1 MKDLSPIFSPRSIA
15 VIGAS
20 SRPGSVGWE
29 TMNSILRFGFTGAV
43 YPVNPKAAAISGI
56 RCHASVLEIPHPVDL
71 AILVVRRDLAL
82 PAMEQCAEAGVR
94 GVIVITAGF
103 REVGAEGAELER
115 RLLEVA
121 SGAGIVMV
129 GPNCM
134 GAFNTNPEVKLNAT
148 FARSAP
154 REGPIGFI
162 SQSGAMGAAVLD
174 YAGERRIGFSK
185 FISIGN
191 KSDVDENDAL
201 AAFAVDDEV
210 GVVALY
216 LENFEDAARFRE
228 VCSRAARAKPVVVL
242 KAGRSEAGA
251 RAASSHTGALAGSD
265 TAVDA
270 LLRGCGALRVA
281 SIDELLNVCKLLSVP
296 RRPGGRR
303 LALVTNAG
311 GPGVIATDEFER
323 NGFVFPGLA
332 GETVTRLERGLPPE
346 AACANPC
353 DVLPGSGAEG
363 YRVAVESITGD
374 PNVDALVVL
383 FLPPVMVE
391 TGWVVEAIRPA
402 CEASPVPV
410 IGLFMGAGDVPAD
423 AAELEEVG
431 VPVFNS
437 APEIAQGLVAARR
450 YRRWLERRPVE
461 PARFEADAGRVR
473 ALLGKADGWLEAA
486 DAYAVLETYG
496 VPAARCVR
504 IEPDGDLDAAAEDL
518 GYPLVLKVISPDILH
533 KSDVGGV
540 EVGIADRGDLLRR
553 REKML
558 ERIRSA
564 QPGAAVEGLLLQ
576 EMAAGGVEMIVGV
589 KREPGFGPLVMCG
602 LGGVYVEVLEDV
614 AFGLAPLAGDEPGRM
629 LARLRAAPILEGLRG
644 ARGVDRKAVAET
656 IARVAQLAVDF
667 PAIGQLDINP
677 LLAGPDG
684 CLAVDVRI
692 SVSGEGG
699 G

>member
-20 SRPGSVGWE
+20 SRPGSVGSE
-29 TMNSILRFGFTGAV
+29 IMNSILRFGFTGAV
-43 YPVNPKAAAISGI
+43 YPVNPKAPAISGI
-56 RCHASVLEIPHPVDL
+56 RCHQSVHDIQDPVDL
-71 AILVVRRDLAL
+71 AILVVKRDLAL

-94 GVIVITAGF
+94 SVIVITAGF

-115 RLLEVA
+115 RLLEAA
-121 SGAGIVMV
+121 SAAGIVMV

-134 GAFNTNPEVKLNAT
+134 GAFNTDPEVKLNAT

-154 REGPIGFI
+154 RRGPIGFI

-174 YAGERRIGFSK
+174 YAGERSIGFSK

-201 AAFAVDDEV
+201 AAFANDDEV
-210 GVVALY
+210 GVIALY
-216 LENFEDAARFRE
+216 LENFEDSARFRE
-228 VCSRAARAKPVVVL
+228 VCSRATRAKPVVVL

-270 LLRGCGALRVA
+270 LLRSCGALRVG
-281 SIDELLNVCKLLSVP
+281 SIDELLNVGKFLSVP

-323 NGFVFPGLA
+323 SGFVFPSLA
-332 GETVTRLERGLPPE
+332 EETVAGLESGLPPE
-346 AACANPC
+346 AACTNPC
-353 DVLPGSGAEG
+353 DILPGSGAEG

-383 FLPPVMVE
+383 FLPPVMVK
-391 TGWVVEAIRPA
+391 TKWVVEAIKPA
-402 CEASPVPV
+402 CEGSPIPV
-410 IGLFMGAGDVPAD
+410 IGLFMGSGDVPAD
-423 AAELEEVG
+423 AAELEEIG

-450 YRRWLERRPVE
+450 YRRWLEREPVE
-461 PARFEADAGRVR
+461 PSRFEADAEIAR
-473 ALLGKADGWLEAA
+473 AVLSKADGWIEAA
-486 DAYAVLETYG
+486 DAYALLNAYG
-496 VPAARCVR
+496 VTAARSVQ
-504 IEPDGDLDAAAEDL
+504 IEPDGNVAAAAQGL
-518 GYPLVLKVISPDILH
+518 RYPLVMKIVSPDILH
-533 KSDVGGV
+533 KSEVGGV
-540 EVGIADRGDLLRR
+540 ELGIADRDDLLRR

-558 ERIRSA
+558 ERVRGA
-564 QPGAAVEGLLLQ
+564 QPEAAIEGLLLQ
-576 EMAAGGVEMIVGV
+576 EMAAGGVEMIVGI

-614 AFGLAPLAGDEPGRM
+614 AFALAPLASDEPGRM
-629 LARLRAAPILEGLRG
+629 LGRLRSAPILEGVRG
-644 ARGVDRKAVAET
+644 ARGIDRKAVAET

-677 LLAGPDG
+677 LMAGPDG

-692 SVSGEGG
+692 SVSTEGG
-699 G
+699 E